1 MKKTSIAL
9 ACCLAAFGATAQTK
23 KTTVAKKPVAK
34 VAPKPAAPALS
45 MKNTLDSASYSFG
58 SSMGTGLKSNG
69 ITTLNYDLLLKGLK
83 DAFGDKDLMLDRT
96 QAQEAINNLFMA
108 KSKAKFAAVI
118 EEGRAFLEN
127 NKKVDGVKTTAS
139 GLQYFV
145 VKAGNGPR
153 PSADATVLVNY
164 KGRLLNGKQFDSN
177 EGRDPVELNVGGV
190 IQGWT
195 EGLQLMN
202 EGSTYRF
209 FIPSELAYGERGAG
223 QNIMPYSTLIFEV
236 ELVKVK

>member
-1 MKKTSIAL
+1 MKKISLAL
-9 ACCLAAFGATAQTK
+9 ACCLAAIGATAQTK
-23 KTTVAKKPVAK
+23 KTSVAKKPVTK
-34 VAPKPAAPALS
+34 VAGKPAAPVLS
-45 MKNTLDSASYSFG
+45 LKNTLDSASYSFG

-83 DAFGDKDLMLDRT
+83 DAFADKNLMLDRT
-96 QAQEAINNLFMA
+96 QAQEAINNLFME

-145 VKAGNGPR
+145 VKAGSGAKPF
-153 PSADATVLVNY
+153 ADATVLVNY

-177 EGRDPVELNVGGV
+177 EGREPVELNVGGV
-190 IQGWT
+190 IPGWT

-209 FIPSELAYGERGAG
+209 FVPSELAYGERGAG

>member
-1 MKKTSIAL
+1 MAF
-9 ACCLAAFGATAQTK
+9 ACCMAAISVNAQTK
-23 KTTVAKKPVAK
+23 KPMMVKKPVPK
-34 VAPKPAAPALS
+34 VVTKTTAPVVTL
-45 MKNTLDSASYSFG
+45 KNNLDSASYSFG
-58 SSMGTGLKSNG
+58 SSMGAGLRSNG
-69 ITTLNYDLLLKGLK
+69 ITSLNYDLLLKGLK
-83 DAFGDKDLMLDRT
+83 DAFADKDLMLERMDS
-96 QAQEAINNLFMA
+96 QEAINKLFME

-145 VKAGNGPR
+145 VKAGNGPK
-153 PSADATVLVNY
+153 PSADASVLVNY

-177 EGRDPVELNVGGV
+177 EGREPVELNVSGV

-209 FIPSELAYGERGAG
+209 FVPHELAYGERGAG

>member
-1 MKKTSIAL
+1 MKKTFIAL
-9 ACCLAAFGATAQTK
+9 ACCLAAFSANAQTK
-23 KTTVAKKPVAK
+23 KPASKKPVAK
-34 VAPKPAAPALS
+34 VAAKPAAPAL
-45 MKNTLDSASYSFG
+45 MLKNTLDSASYSFG

-69 ITTLNYDLLLKGLK
+69 ITALNYDLLLKGLK
-83 DAFGDKDLMLDRT
+83 DAFAGKEPMLDRME
-96 QAQEAINNLFMA
+96 AQEAINTLFMA
-108 KSKAKFAAVI
+108 KSKAKFAAAI
-118 EEGRAFLEN
+118 EEGKAFLEN

-145 VKAGNGPR
+145 VKAGNGPK

-177 EGRDPVELNVGGV
+177 EGRDPIELSVNGV
-190 IQGWT
+190 IPGWT

-209 FIPSELAYGERGAG
+209 FIPYDLAYGERGAG